1 MKVLFTGGG
10 TGGHF
15 YPLLPIADELHAMLD
30 RERLAGVEMYFMS
43 DSPYDERAL
52 FEHKLIF
59 KKIPTG
65 KRRTYA
71 SFQNVL
77 DVFKIAFACIRALGV
92 MFRLYPDVV
101 VGKGGYASFP
111 ALFAARMLRIPVII
125 HDSDTVPG
133 RVNIWAGKFAK
144 RIAISYQQAA
154 EYFPRARTAL
164 TGQPLRTSIITPVK
178 DGSHQFF
185 GFDPSI
191 PTILVVGGSQGALRI
206 NDTLL
211 NALPNLI
218 GRFQII
224 HQTGDRNLKEA
235 EQISGLVLEKS
246 PYKNRYK
253 AFGTLDDATLVRAAG
268 IADLVITRAG
278 STLFEIALWGIP
290 SIVIPLAITRDQRTN
305 AYTYARAGAAE
316 VIEEANLSPH
326 ILTALIES
334 IMDDATKRALMAE
347 STIPFRHPD
356 AARKIAEQVVQVL
369 VEHKKMELRT
379 A

>member
-1 MKVLFTGGG
+1 MNVLFTGGG

-15 YPLLPIADELHAMLD
+15 YPLLPIADELQKMLD
-30 RERLAGVEMYFMS
+30 EERLANVTMYFMS
-43 DSPYDERAL
+43 DGPYDERAL
-52 FEHKLIF
+52 FEHKLVF
-59 KKIPTG
+59 KQIPTG

-71 SFQNVL
+71 SLQNFI
-77 DVFKIAFACIRALGV
+77 DIFKIGIACLRALGV

-111 ALFAARMLRIPVII
+111 ALFAARILRIPVII

-144 RIAISYQQAA
+144 RVAISYPQAA
-154 EYFPRARTAL
+154 EYFPSARTAL
-164 TGQPLRTSIITPVK
+164 TGQPLRTSILTPVR

-185 GFDPSI
+185 GFDPNI
-191 PTILVVGGSQGALRI
+191 PTILVLGGSQGALRI
-206 NDTLL
+206 NDALL

-218 GRFQII
+218 GRFQVI
-224 HQTGDRNLKEA
+224 HQTGVRNLKES
-235 EQISGLVLEKS
+235 EQIAGLVVREN
-246 PYKNRYK
+246 PHQNRYR
-253 AFGTLDDATLVRAAG
+253 AFGTLNDTELVRAAG

-278 STLFEIALWGIP
+278 STLFEVAMWGIP

-334 IMDDATKRALMAE
+334 IMEDPTKRKLMAE
-347 STIPFRHPD
+347 ATIPFRHPD
-356 AARKIAEQVVQVL
+356 AARKIAEQVVEVL
-369 VEHKKMELRT
+369 VEHKKFERRKI
-379 A
+379 

>member
-1 MKVLFTGGG
+1 MSGAIP
-10 TGGHF
+10 
-15 YPLLPIADELHAMLD
+15 Y
-30 RERLAGVEMYFMS
+30 AG
-43 DSPYDERAL
+43 L
-52 FEHKLIF
+52 WL
-59 KKIPTG
+59 
-65 KRRTYA
+65 
-71 SFQNVL
+71 
-77 DVFKIAFACIRALGV
+77 
-92 MFRLYPDVV
+92 
-101 VGKGGYASFP
+101 
-111 ALFAARMLRIPVII
+111 
-125 HDSDTVPG
+125 
-133 RVNIWAGKFAK
+133 
-144 RIAISYQQAA
+144 
-154 EYFPRARTAL
+154 
-164 TGQPLRTSIITPVK
+164 
-178 DGSHQFF
+178 
-185 GFDPSI
+185 
-191 PTILVVGGSQGALRI
+191 
-206 NDTLL
+206 
-211 NALPNLI
+211 
-218 GRFQII
+218 
-224 HQTGDRNLKEA
+224 NLKEA